1 MWKYLIDSFN
11 RLVKHAL
18 QGWKVSRISLFLIFF
33 KKLTG
38 LEIQFWFHPN
48 WWKVRNKSFSKIFKW
63 GLGKF
68 PPERKCLISKGS
80 PRGRAEQLSRTT
92 EYHNNQS
99 TWKRGDHGRNG
110 VVQKTPLPFVKLY
123 RNLKFEE
130 SCRNLKNHAEI
141 CACVVIHAK
150 VLPGSVLYTDDW
162 ITVCKGSPV
171 TSW

>member
-18 QGWKVSRISLFLIFF
+18 QGWKVSRISLFLIFK

-80 PRGRAEQLSRTT
+80 PLGRAEQLSRTT

-99 TWKRGDHGRNG
+99 TGKRGDHGRNG

-130 SCRNLKNHAEI
+130 SCRNLKSQLFLLSATSLVE
-141 CACVVIHAK
+141 K
-150 VLPGSVLYTDDW
+150 KSVATNML
-162 ITVCKGSPV
+162 SLL
-171 TSW
+171 

>member
-18 QGWKVSRISLFLIFF
+18 QGWKVSRISLFLIFK

-80 PRGRAEQLSRTT
+80 PRGRAEQPNIITTNQLEKEEIMEEMASSRRPRYPSSNCT
-92 EYHNNQS
+92 E
-99 TWKRGDHGRNG
+99 TW
-110 VVQKTPLPFVKLY
+110 
-123 RNLKFEE
+123 
-130 SCRNLKNHAEI
+130 NLKNHAEI